1 MNEKTIIHNYYEYD
15 TPANVSVFSDESKT
29 DVISLVAIGQGT
41 MKIISDQ
48 GSVMS
53 WSILYTPS
61 SNGTVLSPDHYH
73 QSNISR
79 YFSFY
84 PSGDRNCNGKIASL
98 DNNERE
104 VESIQM
110 RRTDNGEWMTTNQV
124 LMATQ
129 SNHHIVNAVN
139 RRSERIKKRQLAAN
153 TATQRE
159 EDDSELF
166 QQQSNSWTTQINSQV
181 IDQMVG
187 NSHDA
192 ATTMPTELIATS
204 PATGLPESTPAPTPS
219 LTTNLPS
226 NLSPQM
232 KDLKL
237 WHQRMGHSSTQSII
251 ETSKCTKEI
260 PELPTN
266 TPFFKCPYCE
276 KAKIVKKSGNKSKDE
291 DVYIPW

>member
-29 DVISLVAIGQGT
+29 DVISLVAFGQGT

-61 SNGTVLSPDHYH
+61 SNGTVLSPDHYY

-79 YFSFY
+79 YCSFY
-84 PSGDRNCNGKIASL
+84 HFGDRNFNGKIAFL

-187 NSHDA
+187 NNHDT
-192 ATTMPTELIATS
+192 ATTTPTELIATS
-204 PATGLPESTPAPTPS
+204 L
-219 LTTNLPS
+219 
-226 NLSPQM
+226 
-232 KDLKL
+232 
-237 WHQRMGHSSTQSII
+237 
-251 ETSKCTKEI
+251 
-260 PELPTN
+260 
-266 TPFFKCPYCE
+266 F
-276 KAKIVKKSGNKSKDE
+276 
-291 DVYIPW
+291 